1 MAQMFHFQDIQ
12 AQSLLLSCGASWG
25 DRPGHLVVPPSVTD
39 VELQVA
45 SGPSTG
51 ASRGCQ
57 GDVKGI
63 WIIKN
68 MSIIVECRMYHLL
81 YC

>member
-1 MAQMFHFQDIQ
+1 MAQMFHSQDIQ

-57 GDVKGI
+57 GDVKRMSRGYDGI

-68 MSIIVECRMYHLL
+68 MSIIVE
-81 YC
+81 